1 MGNGPDAAMS
11 AGRPSDPPALDDS
24 GEVERAASDKA
35 TARSAV
41 IEALAAR
48 GSSVPDSGPYAAVA
62 DAVLA
67 ANQSAAAAELRVARL
82 KAEARSRNW
91 LPSLGPSVS
100 LTSLGSIATGLLL
113 DQVLFDNGR
122 RKAERDYAAADV
134 EVAAV
139 TLADDLNARV
149 HDGLARHVEGE
160 MASAQGAVAARGVDR
175 MAEYARIA
183 EARAEGG
190 IADRSEASAIAQ
202 KLAELRRIAAAD
214 REAGITAQAELA
226 ALAGGTAP
234 QAGGLSDLH
243 TVDAVPLA
251 VLKAEAEAVRMRAEA
266 RIARAGHLPGIKAS
280 AGVADGS
287 LDAGVNLGAD
297 RLLNLGTGSEL
308 EALKAVETVAAQR
321 VEEARDNVQRR
332 ITALEREI
340 AMLESERTET
350 AALVAQ
356 TAEGVHLYEQQHEFG
371 RRSLLDLAGLVETQI
386 RLERDLAGL
395 PYKIALKRLQVA
407 LVRGTLV
414 SGAEM

>member
-1 MGNGPDAAMS
+1 
-11 AGRPSDPPALDDS
+11 
-24 GEVERAASDKA
+24 
-35 TARSAV
+35 
-41 IEALAAR
+41 
-48 GSSVPDSGPYAAVA
+48 
-62 DAVLA
+62 
-67 ANQSAAAAELRVARL
+67 
-82 KAEARSRNW
+82 
-91 LPSLGPSVS
+91 
-100 LTSLGSIATGLLL
+100 
-113 DQVLFDNGR
+113 
-122 RKAERDYAAADV
+122 
-134 EVAAV
+134 
-139 TLADDLNARV
+139 
-149 HDGLARHVEGE
+149 
-160 MASAQGAVAARGVDR
+160 
-175 MAEYARIA
+175 
-183 EARAEGG
+183 
-190 IADRSEASAIAQ
+190 
-202 KLAELRRIAAAD
+202 
-214 REAGITAQAELA
+214 
-226 ALAGGTAP
+226 
-234 QAGGLSDLH
+234 
-243 TVDAVPLA
+243 
-251 VLKAEAEAVRMRAEA
+251 
-266 RIARAGHLPGIKAS
+266 
-280 AGVADGS
+280 VADGS